1 MTVSLFLRLL
11 LLLSAL
17 PGCYCAHLVGTHNYN
32 HSLASTP
39 TRGDEVLLAGSA
51 RKLWLCSLGL
61 LRKLGG
67 SGSPGQLLQQQQTKI
82 VQSLGSGG
90 AKRKGKPK
98 ESQDVVV
105 AAAAGG

>member
-17 PGCYCAHLVGTHNYN
+17 PGSYCAHLVGAHNYN

-51 RKLWLCSLGL
+51 RKLWLCSLGF

-67 SGSPGQLLQQQQTKI
+67 SDSPGQLLQQQQTKMLEQVNI
-82 VQSLGSGG
+82 NINFGHLCL
-90 AKRKGKPK
+90 
-98 ESQDVVV
+98 
-105 AAAAGG
+105 